1 MELFDTLVWPMNL
14 QLFAADAGEGGAG
27 GTNPDTGGT
36 GGQDPNAGGNDGG
49 TGTKVQF
56 TPEQQAAI
64 DAIIAER
71 VSRANRS
78 AAKAA
83 LEARAKELGYESVE
97 EMEAALREHKKA
109 QDAQKTE
116 AQKLQEALEAEK
128 TKATQA
134 AERAKRALIKA
145 AFAEQAI
152 AANLVSVDDAFA
164 LADLSGVEVS
174 DDGTVTGAKEAVEQL
189 VKAKPYLV
197 KQAGGPGGSAGGG
210 GNPPRGNQQTDNDAE
225 RGRQMAMQRNQQAQA
240 QVAGYD
246 PWATQ
251 GGTGG
256 GMDVSGIAQA
266 VAAAVAAALQGQ
278 GNK

>member
-1 MELFDTLVWPMNL
+1 MELFDTLMWPMNL

-164 LADLSGVEVS
+164 LADLSGVEVK
-174 DDGTVTGAKEAVEQL
+174 DDGTVEGVKEAVEQL

-197 KQAGGPGGSAGGG
+197 KQTGGSGASGG
-210 GNPPRGNQQTDNDAE
+210 GNPPRGGQQPDNDAE
-225 RGRQMAMQRNQQAQA
+225 RGRQMAMQRNQAAQMQA
-240 QVAGYD
+240 AGFD
-246 PWATQ
+246 PWAAQ
-251 GGTGG
+251 GGASGVT
-256 GMDVSGIAQA
+256 DVNSIAQA

>member
-1 MELFDTLVWPMNL
+1 MELFDTLMWPMNL

-109 QDAQKTE
+109 QEAQKTE
-116 AQKLQEALEAEK
+116 AQKLREALEAEK

-164 LADLSGVEVS
+164 LADLSGVEVK
-174 DDGTVTGAKEAVEQL
+174 DDGTVEGVKEAVEQL

-197 KQAGGPGGSAGGG
+197 KQTGGSGASGG
-210 GNPPRGNQQTDNDAE
+210 GNPPRGGQQPDNDAE
-225 RGRQMAMQRNQQAQA
+225 RGRQMALQRNQQAQA
-240 QVAGYD
+240 QSAGYD

>member
-1 MELFDTLVWPMNL
+1 MELFDTLMWPMNL

-109 QDAQKTE
+109 QDDQKSE
-116 AQKLQEALEAEK
+116 AEKLREALEAEK

-164 LADLSGVEVS
+164 LADLSGVEVK
-174 DDGTVTGAKEAVEQL
+174 DDGTVEGVKEAVEQL
-189 VKAKPYLV
+189 VKAKQYLV
-197 KQAGGPGGSAGGG
+197 KQTGGSGASGG
-210 GNPPRGNQQTDNDAE
+210 GNPPRGGQQPDNDAE
-225 RGRQMAMQRNQQAQA
+225 RGRQMAMQRNQAAQMQAT
-240 QVAGYD
+240 GFD
-246 PWATQ
+246 PWAAQ
-251 GGTGG
+251 GGASGVT
-256 GMDVSGIAQA
+256 DVNSIAQA